1 MSNTTSGHR
10 VGWRRHLR
18 PHHLWLPANIFD
30 RLSNYA
36 TVGAVKTVF
45 GKRWVLAVVDEA
57 HSFRTIKRA
66 YRAAIGL
73 RGTANNF
80 VAMTAT
86 PVQTRPMVSISTA
99 SFHR

>member
-1 MSNTTSGHR
+1 
-10 VGWRRHLR
+10 
-18 PHHLWLPANIFD
+18 
-30 RLSNYA
+30 
-36 TVGAVKTVF
+36 VGAVKTVF

-73 RGTANNF
+73 RGTADNF